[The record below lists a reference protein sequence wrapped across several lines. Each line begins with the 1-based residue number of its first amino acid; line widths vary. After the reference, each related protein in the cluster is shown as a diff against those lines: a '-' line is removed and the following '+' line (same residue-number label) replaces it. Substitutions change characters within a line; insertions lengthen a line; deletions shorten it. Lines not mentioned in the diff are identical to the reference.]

1 MKFRNLPDRHQETK
15 NKHGDATSPTLLF
28 IVRNFRGPKSSTHDI
43 SNTYNITMLAFCPNY
58 DTFRIYGKSF
68 TIPTAH
74 HC

>member
-1 MKFRNLPDRHQETK
+1 MKFGNLPHRHQETK

-43 SNTYNITMLAFCPNY
+43 SNTYKTTMLEFSPKY
-58 DTFRIYGKSF
+58 DTYWIYGKTF